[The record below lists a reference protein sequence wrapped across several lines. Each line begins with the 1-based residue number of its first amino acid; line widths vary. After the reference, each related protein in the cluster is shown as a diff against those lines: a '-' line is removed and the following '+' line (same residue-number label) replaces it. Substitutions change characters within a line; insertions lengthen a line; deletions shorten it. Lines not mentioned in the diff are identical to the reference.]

1 LTDGDRRRADAYEAL
16 ELVIGGRKLR
26 FPAVWLRDNCPC
38 GQCVDPGSGLP
49 HTDNPYRDPV
59 PTVQLLHC
67 LSTADDGGTPA
78 WSTASPPPPLFA
90 PGTRKPLT
98 CSREPPSRSDI
109 SIKRQSY
116 GPVSR

>member
-1 LTDGDRRRADAYEAL
+1 MTDGDRHRADGYEAL
-16 ELVIGGRKLR
+16 ELVIGDHGDRTR
-26 FPAVWLRDNCPC
+26 AI
-38 GQCVDPGSGLP
+38 LP